1 MPSRLEQLEQFY
13 TDDPSDPFNLYA
25 LALEYQKTDG
35 AKSIALFNRL
45 TEEHADYIPTYYHLG
60 KAYQEAGERESA
72 LKVFEKGIEKARR
85 HNDLKALR
93 ELHAAHQE
101 MLFDY

>member
-13 TDDPSDPFNLYA
+13 VDDPSDPFNLYA

-35 AKSIALFNRL
+35 AKSIELFNRL
-45 TEEHADYIPTYYHLG
+45 TQEHADYIPTYYHLG
-60 KAYQEAGERESA
+60 KAYQDLGEKEMA
-72 LKVFEKGIEKARR
+72 LKVFETGIEKARR
-85 HNDLKALR
+85 YNDLKALR